1 MTAGLYDVAVYPA
14 SLATSLAGV
23 QNIRL
28 RVGRSTWGE
37 SPQASELTV
46 TARYP
51 NGYTTPNAGLVINGQ
66 ITLSQGI
73 SGGPIWDGVI
83 SSIEVE
89 YGKPWNGTTGQGD
102 SVIITAQGY
111 LGELA
116 QYTADT
122 QSAVGQK
129 VLQDPIDELALQGIT
144 VDVPAQYLGYPVQ
157 ASPVTQNVAEWATA
171 LSYTLPLFLDE
182 DSAYLRAQLYYGVG
196 PTLSETTSDAT
207 SQRYDTVRFTALQL
221 DYASQVTV
229 TGQNTSYTGT
239 VNDGS
244 GGPYTEVNL
253 TSLSSSSARAL
264 AMANYLWETYSLQDQ
279 RIAQVV
285 ALEEQQDPDELH
297 LHEVRQGT
305 YLRVK
310 FRGDDYDAVV
320 IGYQLEAVPGSARWT
335 YHLVPLDFAAWFTLD
350 DDNSANDAP
359 SLGALDIGRLGF

>member
-1 MTAGLYDVAVYPA
+1 M
-14 SLATSLAGV
+14 
-23 QNIRL
+23 
-28 RVGRSTWGE
+28 
-37 SPQASELTV
+37 
-46 TARYP
+46 
-51 NGYTTPNAGLVINGQ
+51 
-66 ITLSQGI
+66 
-73 SGGPIWDGVI
+73 I
-83 SSIEVE
+83 SSVEVE

-116 QYTADT
+116 QYIASI
-122 QSAVGQK
+122 QSSSGTRS
-129 VLQDPIDELALQGIT
+129 LLNMTDRLATQGIT
-144 VDVPAQYLGYPVQ
+144 VDAPARFLPVSLQ
-157 ASPVTQNVAEWATA
+157 ASPITQNVAEWATA
-171 LSYTLPLFLDE
+171 LSYTFPLFLDE
-182 DSAYLRAQLYYGVG
+182 DSAMLRAQLYYGVG

-207 SQRYDTVRFTALQL
+207 SQRYDAVRFTALQL

-229 TGQNTSYTGT
+229 TGQNTLSAA
-239 VNDGS
+239 VNDES
-244 GGPYTEVNL
+244 GGPYAEVNL
-253 TSLSSSSARAL
+253 TSLSSSDAQAL
-264 AMANYLWETYSLQDQ
+264 AMANYLWDTYSLQDQ

-297 LHEVRQGT
+297 LHTVRTGT

-320 IGYQLEAVPGSARWT
+320 IGFELEAVPGSARWT

>member
-1 MTAGLYDVAVYPA
+1 MTAGLYDVAVYPD

-23 QNIRL
+23 QNVRL
-28 RVGRSTWGE
+28 RVGRTSWSTAPE
-37 SPQASELTV
+37 ASHLTV
-46 TARYP
+46 YARYP
-51 NGYTTPNAGLVINGQ
+51 NGYTTPNEGLVINGQ

-73 SGGPIWDGVI
+73 SGGVVWDGVI

-102 SVIITAQGY
+102 SVVITAQGY

-116 QYTADT
+116 QYTASIQAAPGTRSLLNMTDR
-122 QSAVGQK
+122 
-129 VLQDPIDELALQGIT
+129 LATQGINI
-144 VDVPAQYLGYPVQ
+144 DAPERFAPVSLQ
-157 ASPVTQNVAEWATA
+157 ANPITQNVAEWARA
-171 LSYTLPLFLDE
+171 LSYTFPLFLDE
-182 DSAYLRAQLYYGVG
+182 DNAYLRAQLYYGVG

-207 SQRYDTVRFTALQL
+207 SQRYESVRFTALQL

-229 TGQNTSYTGT
+229 TGQNTSFSGT

-244 GGPYTEVNL
+244 GGPYNEANV
-253 TSLSSSSARAL
+253 TSLSSSNAQAL
-264 AMANYLWETYSLQDQ
+264 AMANYLWETYSLQEQ

-297 LHEVRQGT
+297 IHEVRQGT

-320 IGYQLEAVPGSARWT
+320 IGYELDARPGSARWT